1 MSSEANNDR
10 QKDCDEVKIERTGV
24 TEGEPNSY
32 FYFAW
37 SFAAE
42 SGHQGDYL
50 SKESLEKLGWKR
62 LGKADDLCRR
72 SSESAVPD
80 IHSYID
86 RYAVWQYLGNDA
98 RQIFGDLNPAGH
110 SKEDEG
116 FCHIYTM
123 EAGPSDRYIIKGR
136 DNKRE
141 AFSYEL
147 VLEGLELHCYTFGCG
162 VLWIKTHGTFN
173 EPKDTKRITEA
184 GRRTCIPY
192 IPDSCDRAPHV
203 NATKLILNIGDKHCV
218 FDPVQSLEDVKNKKK
233 PMLPENID
241 FFRPI
246 RMGENGEFHAKPLND
261 DRMFVMELIRDRKL
275 SLDLRSPGDGIR
287 SWSANPTNKE
297 TVDFQKSIYEYVYID
312 MDDDCCCQDTQM
324 CTELLNDAIMPR
336 WADAGTIYAATNYSF
351 VCLMDANPELNASV
365 ARVYLNQYIYI
376 ASLVLAQRM
385 GLASYSQRAGRIS
398 AVPRGKDK
406 HKNSARSYRELAGL
420 QREFVAFENQM
431 LIGEISNQQPGIEL
445 YKLLSDQL
453 RIGEEQESLNE
464 QLGSLYEVMNSGV
477 GDSISRLGLWLAL
490 VAVLADFAKDIIEN
504 LIDNHVW
511 EIPYLEGLGG
521 LAAIV
526 GITFA
531 IIYYVVPNR
540 KHV

>member
-1 MSSEANNDR
+1 
-10 QKDCDEVKIERTGV
+10 
-24 TEGEPNSY
+24 
-32 FYFAW
+32 
-37 SFAAE
+37 
-42 SGHQGDYL
+42 
-50 SKESLEKLGWKR
+50 
-62 LGKADDLCRR
+62 
-72 SSESAVPD
+72 
-80 IHSYID
+80 
-86 RYAVWQYLGNDA
+86 
-98 RQIFGDLNPAGH
+98 
-110 SKEDEG
+110 
-116 FCHIYTM
+116 
-123 EAGPSDRYIIKGR
+123 
-136 DNKRE
+136 
-141 AFSYEL
+141 
-147 VLEGLELHCYTFGCG
+147 
-162 VLWIKTHGTFN
+162 
-173 EPKDTKRITEA
+173 
-184 GRRTCIPY
+184 
-192 IPDSCDRAPHV
+192 
-203 NATKLILNIGDKHCV
+203 
-218 FDPVQSLEDVKNKKK
+218 
-233 PMLPENID
+233 
-241 FFRPI
+241 
-246 RMGENGEFHAKPLND
+246 
-261 DRMFVMELIRDRKL
+261 
-275 SLDLRSPGDGIR
+275 
-287 SWSANPTNKE
+287 
-297 TVDFQKSIYEYVYID
+297 
-312 MDDDCCCQDTQM
+312 
-324 CTELLNDAIMPR
+324 MPR